1 MNRSPE
7 SSRVPSVEHWER
19 LRQLFHGALGRPAS
33 DRDAY
38 LKEACANDPTL
49 LADVNRLFKAH
60 DEAGSFLES
69 PVVELLPSHDLAHSD
84 QHAMSLS
91 PGARLGV
98 YEVVSRIGIGGM
110 GEVYRACDVRLDRP
124 VAVKILRPEIT
135 GDQERKQRFIH
146 EAKAASALNHPNI
159 VTVYDIGETDGTDF
173 IVMEF
178 VDGKT
183 LGELIGKKGLP
194 ADEAMRCTVQIADAL
209 GKAHAAGIVHRD
221 IKPSNV
227 MITHAG
233 LAKVLDFGLA
243 KPFAADIA
251 DLDSRSPTIALDA
264 TRESMLA
271 GTAAYMSPEQARG
284 DRVGPASD
292 VFSLGALLYEMITG
306 RRAFARDTTVATLAA
321 VLRDEPIP
329 IHEITADVPLDVEK
343 FVGRCLRKDP
353 GRRFHHMMDV
363 KLRLEE
369 ILADLQ
375 SAVARPVRPLV
386 TSTRAD
392 VPASVAVLPFTDLS
406 QRRDQEY
413 FCDGLAEEL
422 INALSRVEGLRVA
435 SRTSSFRFRGQAG
448 DIREIGTRLG
458 VTHVLEGSVRRESD
472 HLRVTAQLIN
482 SADGYHLWSE
492 RYDRELKDIFAVQDE
507 IAQAVVAALRQ
518 KLVGAP
524 AGQLVTRA
532 TENPEAYDLY
542 LKGRYHWNRWRADA
556 MATAAELFERAI
568 TKDPTYAA
576 AWAGLADASAL
587 LCHWTVAPRE
597 EWAKAKRAALRALEL
612 DPDLPEGHSAL
623 GLILSFCEWD
633 WEGAERAL
641 RRAIQLNPAYAVART
656 LYGAHLTAVGSLDES
671 RVHYQQ
677 AAAIDPLAIFS
688 NGPLAITY
696 YYLRDYE
703 RAIREIE
710 MTLDFDPTHPQAYMY
725 LGRSYL
731 AARRLDEAVKVLERG
746 TGLPAA
752 DVRMRGI
759 LGCAYAIMGR
769 HADAHRL
776 LDEIDAGSKSRYPSL
791 GLFSATFVH
800 VGLGQHDQALDGLE
814 RLCADRSTLLHWI
827 KVDPIYDPLRSNPRF
842 ENILRRMGLSA

>member
-1 MNRSPE
+1 MTGSPE
-7 SSRVPSVEHWER
+7 SSPVPSREHWER
-19 LRQLFHGALGRPAS
+19 MRQLFHGALAQPAG

-38 LKEACANDPTL
+38 LTEACGGNTAL
-49 LADVNRLFKAH
+49 LAEINRLFKAH

-69 PVVELLPSHDLAHSD
+69 PVVELLPSYDRAHSD
-84 QHAMSLS
+84 QHAMSLA

-98 YEVVSRIGIGGM
+98 YQVVSLIGIGGM

-135 GDQERKQRFIH
+135 GDLERKQRFIH

-159 VTVYDIGETDGTDF
+159 VTIYDIGETDGTDF
-173 IVMEF
+173 IVMEY

-194 ADEAMRCTVQIADAL
+194 VDEAMRCAVQIADAL
-209 GKAHAAGIVHRD
+209 GKAHGAGIVHRD

-243 KPFAADIA
+243 KPFAADLS
-251 DLDSRSPTIALDA
+251 DLDGSKIPTISVET
-264 TRESMLA
+264 TREGMLV

-292 VFSLGALLYEMITG
+292 VFSLGSLLYEMITG

-353 GRRFHHMMDV
+353 SRRFHHMMDV

-369 ILADLQ
+369 ILADVQ
-375 SAVARPVRPLV
+375 SAVARPVRHAIA
-386 TSTRAD
+386 SRRAD
-392 VPASVAVLPFTDLS
+392 APASVAVLPFTDLS

-422 INALSRVEGLRVA
+422 INALSKVEGLRVA

-472 HLRVTAQLIN
+472 HLRVTAQLVN
-482 SADGYHLWSE
+482 SADGYHLWSD

-507 IAQAVVAALRQ
+507 IAQAVVSALRQ
-518 KLVGAP
+518 KLVDAP

-556 MATAAELFERAI
+556 MATAAEFFERAI
-568 TKDPTYAA
+568 AKDPTYAA

-587 LCHWTVAPRE
+587 LCHWTVAPVDV
-597 EWAKAKRAALRALEL
+597 WAKAKRAALKALEL

-623 GLILSFCEWD
+623 GQILSFYEWD
-633 WEGAERAL
+633 WQGAERAL
-641 RRAIQLNPAYAVART
+641 RRAIQLNPASAVAHT
-656 LYGAHLTAVGSLDES
+656 WYGAHLTAVG
-671 RVHYQQ
+671 V
-677 AAAIDPLAIFS
+677 P
-688 NGPLAITY
+688 
-696 YYLRDYE
+696 
-703 RAIREIE
+703 
-710 MTLDFDPTHPQAYMY
+710 
-725 LGRSYL
+725 
-731 AARRLDEAVKVLERG
+731 
-746 TGLPAA
+746 
-752 DVRMRGI
+752 
-759 LGCAYAIMGR
+759 
-769 HADAHRL
+769 
-776 LDEIDAGSKSRYPSL
+776 
-791 GLFSATFVH
+791 
-800 VGLGQHDQALDGLE
+800 
-814 RLCADRSTLLHWI
+814 
-827 KVDPIYDPLRSNPRF
+827 
-842 ENILRRMGLSA
+842 

>member
-7 SSRVPSVEHWER
+7 SLRVPSVEHWER
-19 LRQLFHGALGRPAS
+19 MRQLFHGALGRPAS
-33 DRDAY
+33 ERDAY

-84 QHAMSLS
+84 QHAMSLA

-135 GDQERKQRFIH
+135 SDQERKQRFIH

-173 IVMEF
+173 IVMEY

-194 ADEAMRCTVQIADAL
+194 AEEAMRCTVQIADAL

-251 DLDSRSPTIALDA
+251 DLDSRISTIALDA

-292 VFSLGALLYEMITG
+292 VFSLGSLLYEMITG

-329 IHEITADVPLDVEK
+329 IHEITADVLLDVEK

-353 GRRFHHMMDV
+353 NRRFHHMMDV

-375 SAVARPVRPLV
+375 SAVARPVRPV
-386 TSTRAD
+386 VASTRAD

-406 QRRDQEY
+406 QRRDQDY

-422 INALSRVEGLRVA
+422 INAMSKVKGLRVA

-458 VTHVLEGSVRRESD
+458 VSHVLEGSVRRESD
-472 HLRVTAQLIN
+472 HLRVTAQLVN
-482 SADGYHLWSE
+482 SADGYHLWSD

-507 IAQAVVAALRQ
+507 ISQAVVSALRE

-542 LKGRYHWNRWRADA
+542 LKGRYHWSRWRADA
-556 MATAAELFERAI
+556 MSTAAELFERA
-568 TKDPTYAA
+568 TVKDPNYAA

-587 LCHWTVAPRE
+587 LCHWTTAPRDV
-597 EWAKAKRAALRALEL
+597 WAKAKRAALTALEL

-623 GLILSFCEWD
+623 GTILSFYEWD
-633 WEGAERAL
+633 WQGAERAL
-641 RRAIQLNPAYAVART
+641 RRAIQLNPASAVART
-656 LYGAHLTAVGSLDES
+656 WYGAHLTAVGSLDES
-671 RVHYQQ
+671 RVQYQQ

-688 NGPLAITY
+688 HGPLAVTY
-696 YYLRDYE
+696 YYLREYE
-703 RAIREIE
+703 RAIRELE

-759 LGCAYAIMGR
+759 LGCAYAIMGK
-769 HADAHRL
+769 HTDAHRL
-776 LDEIDAGSKSRYPSL
+776 LDEIDVGSKSRYPSL

-800 VGLGQHDQALDGLE
+800 VGLGQNDQALDGLE
-814 RLCADRSTLLHWI
+814 RLCTERSTLLHWI

-842 ENILRRMGLSA
+842 ENILRRMGLST